1 MNYLDGF
8 VLPLRTDKIE
18 EYRQQAE
25 AAGKIWMEHGALAF
39 RECIAEDTKAEGLV
53 TFPELARTAEGET
66 VVFSYIVFRSREHR
80 DEVNAKVMADPRIKG
95 LCDPENPP
103 FDFKRMAYG
112 GFRVLVDL
120 SS

>member
-1 MNYLDGF
+1 MNYIDGF
-8 VLPLRTDKIE
+8 VLPLPADRVE

-25 AAGKIWMEHGALAF
+25 AAGRIWMEHGALAF
-39 RECIAEDTKAEGLV
+39 RECIADDMKVEGLKS
-53 TFPELARTAEGET
+53 FPELAGTGEGET

-80 DEVNAKVMADPRIKG
+80 DQVNAKVMADPRIKE

-112 GFRVLVDL
+112 GFKVLVDL
-120 SS
+120 